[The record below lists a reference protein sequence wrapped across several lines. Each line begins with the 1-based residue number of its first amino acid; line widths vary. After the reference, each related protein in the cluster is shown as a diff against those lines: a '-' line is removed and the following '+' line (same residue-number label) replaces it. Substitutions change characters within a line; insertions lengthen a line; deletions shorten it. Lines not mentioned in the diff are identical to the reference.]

1 MMNRVTMERL
11 GQLPKRISV
20 LEEDFDEDQLEA
32 EAGNA
37 AAAAVRLFA
46 PACHVCIMSVAVQKG
61 SIHLSRTLSRRTA
74 TLLVVDA

>member
-1 MMNRVTMERL
+1 MERL

-37 AAAAVRLFA
+37 AAAAVRPLPLLLMFA
-46 PACHVCIMSVAVQKG
+46 LRSLHFKCM
-61 SIHLSRTLSRRTA
+61 L
-74 TLLVVDA
+74 

>member
-1 MMNRVTMERL
+1 MTLNRVTMERL

-37 AAAAVRLFA
+37 AAAAVRALRLHLMFA
-46 PACHVCIMSVAVQKG
+46 LRSLHFKCMVQ
-61 SIHLSRTLSRRTA
+61 TFP
-74 TLLVVDA
+74 